1 MKEYDRLD
9 AFFYDYYSTGV
20 SGDVEFYGEEAEKAG
35 SPVLELACG
44 TGRILIPVAEKD
56 IKITGLDLSP
66 SMMGVAKKKI
76 SKLSPEIQK
85 NITLIEGDMRNFSID
100 EKYNL
105 IMIPY
110 RAFLH
115 LLTVEDQKK
124 CLATVYRHLSKKGL
138 LIFNMFDPALNI
150 IASHFEPLGSAVK
163 KVSEFTCPDS
173 GNKVIVSDTRQYD
186 QEKQILEQ
194 YFIFEEVNK
203 EGRVID
209 KIYSPLT
216 LRYIFRYE
224 MEHLLELCGYRVV
237 SLYGDFK
244 RGPFK
249 YGCEQIWVACKK

>member
-9 AFFYDYYSTGV
+9 ACFYDYYSTGLE
-20 SGDVEFYGEEAEKAG
+20 GDVEFYAEEAEKAG

-44 TGRILIPVAEKD
+44 TGRILIPVAEKN

-66 SMMGVAKKKI
+66 SMMCVAKKKI

-115 LLTVEDQKK
+115 LLTVEDQKQ
-124 CLATVYRHLSKKGL
+124 CLNTVYRHLSEKGL
-138 LIFNMFDPALNI
+138 LIFNMFDPLLNVI
-150 IASHFEPLGSAVK
+150 SSHFEPLGSSVK
-163 KVSEFTCPDS
+163 KVSEFTREN

-194 YFIFEEVNK
+194 YFIFEELNK

-209 KIYSPLT
+209 KIYTPLI
-216 LRYIFRYE
+216 LRYVFRYE
-224 MEHLLELCGYRVV
+224 MEHLLELCGYRVI

-244 RGPFK
+244 RGSFK
-249 YGCEQIWVACKK
+249 YGCEQIWVAGKM